1 MMKISNPIKDDYKII
16 KIASEQYGE
25 SKASFYL
32 YMILRIFVIA
42 VIVVSLIK
50 QNYEFIIQAVLALI
64 MFCLPP
70 FFERRFKAD
79 LSSVFEIIVLLFIFS
94 ANILG
99 EVFSFYQKIPGWDT
113 MLHTIYGFMCAALA
127 FSLFD
132 IANKNIDTAEKFK
145 FNKLYL
151 CANSIGFTMMVA
163 VLWEFFEFGMDNLFG
178 KDMQKDTIIDHFN
191 SVTLDETMSNIAV
204 PVKNIKSVVINGQDL
219 GLGGYLDIGLYD
231 TMKDMGVALL
241 GATIFCIFLYTYL
254 KSGGKNKVAALF
266 IPIKRNWDEK
276 PPEIESDLAKK
287 IANLEHEIEELKA
300 RDNDKDFT
308 ES

>member
-1 MMKISNPIKDDYKII
+1 MKILNPIKDDYKII
-16 KIASEQYGE
+16 KFASEQYGE

-42 VIVVSLIK
+42 VIVVSFIK

-191 SVTLDETMSNIAV
+191 SVTLDETMNNIAV

-241 GATIFCIFLYTYL
+241 GATIFCIFLYAYL
-254 KSGGKNKVAALF
+254 KSGGKNKIAALF
-266 IPIKRNWDEK
+266 IPIKRNWEEQ

-300 RDNDKDFT
+300 RDNDKDFI